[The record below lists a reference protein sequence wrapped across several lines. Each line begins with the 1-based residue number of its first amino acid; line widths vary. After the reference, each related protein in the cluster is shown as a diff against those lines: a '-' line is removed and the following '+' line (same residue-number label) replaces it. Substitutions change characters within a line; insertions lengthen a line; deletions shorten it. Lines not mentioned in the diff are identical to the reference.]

1 MRIKV
6 LFFAKLRE
14 VFGVGSED
22 LDISSDECRVSS
34 VLAQLRD
41 RGDVWA
47 NELGDD
53 KSYRVAINQEMT
65 SDDLLLKEGD
75 EVALFPPVTGG

>member
-1 MRIKV
+1 MRIRV

-22 LDISSDECRVSS
+22 LDVSSDQCRVSS
-34 VLAQLRD
+34 VLTQLRD

-47 NELGDD
+47 TELGDD
-53 KSYRVAINQEMT
+53 KSFRVAINQEMT
-65 SDDLLLKEGD
+65 SEDLLLKEGD

>member
-41 RGDVWA
+41 RGEVWA
-47 NELGDD
+47 SDLGDD
-53 KSYRVAINQEMT
+53 KSYRVAVNQEMT
-65 SDDLLLKEGD
+65 SEDLALKEGD